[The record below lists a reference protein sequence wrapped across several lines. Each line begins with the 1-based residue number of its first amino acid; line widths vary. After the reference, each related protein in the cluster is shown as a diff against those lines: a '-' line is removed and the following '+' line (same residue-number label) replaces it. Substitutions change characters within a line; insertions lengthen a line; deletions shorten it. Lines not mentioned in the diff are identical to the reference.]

1 MEKDNIRQQD
11 PFSAYEKKKIV
22 LKDGRVYTGN
32 ILRLAHGKVELVV
45 SLDKEDI
52 LEISPLDEESG
63 GEAGRLRESGKEQL
77 ARAVADIF
85 GGEERETGE
94 DKEPEEEIRWYLH
107 PLAEPETE
115 PVKDPGREQGI
126 QPENAL
132 SVVEAEADGGEK
144 PAGGI
149 PLPDDPYVVL
159 DEKHFPDQNFLACLR
174 EAFDPGDEGKILRS
188 SVTKISVRKKG
199 ILELTGIGWF
209 GELVTLDC
217 AFNGIKEL
225 DLGGNSRLERLNC
238 ANNELTR
245 LDISRNGK
253 LKRLHCNANRLTVLD
268 LPRNQS
274 LEMVN
279 CVKNQISSLD
289 LSGTGLKES
298 GVNADSNVSLIT
310 GM

>member
-11 PFSAYEKKKIV
+11 PFSAYGKKKIV

-52 LEISPLDEESG
+52 LEISPLNKESG
-63 GEAGRLRESGKEQL
+63 GEVKASRESGKEQL
-77 ARAVADIF
+77 ARAIADMF
-85 GGEERETGE
+85 GEEDQEAGE
-94 DKEPEEEIRWYLH
+94 DKEHEEEIRWYLH
-107 PLAEPETE
+107 PLTKPEPKPER
-115 PVKDPGREQGI
+115 DRGREQGK
-126 QPENAL
+126 QPEITVPAA
-132 SVVEAEADGGEK
+132 EAEKEEK

-149 PLPDDPYVVL
+149 PRSDDPYVML

-188 SVTKISVRKKG
+188 SVTKITVRKKG
-199 ILELTGIGWF
+199 ILDLTGIGWF
-209 GELVTLDC
+209 GDLVTLDC
-217 AFNGIKEL
+217 AFNGISEL
-225 DLGGNSRLERLNC
+225 DLSGNSRLERLNC
-238 ANNELTR
+238 ANNELSR
-245 LDISRNGK
+245 LEISRNGK
-253 LKRLHCNANRLTVLD
+253 LKRLHCNANRLTGLD
-268 LPRNQS
+268 LPRNGS

-310 GM
+310 SM